1 MVLMQVKAATARQ
14 VAAAAA
20 AKAPAAA
27 AAAAAI
33 IRKLSIS
40 RHRNHKWQP
49 IMKASPRSSIR
60 SSLGSSPQANA
71 QEQSKPQDQNPLKP
85 SRSSSSS
92 ISRNHQ
98 GPFG

>member
-20 AKAPAAA
+20 KAPA

-60 SSLGSSPQANA
+60 SSLAAAHKPMPRNKASP
-71 QEQSKPQDQNPLKP
+71 KT
-85 SRSSSSS
+85 R
-92 ISRNHQ
+92 IR
-98 GPFG
+98 